1 MCMPMI
7 APVPVTLLK
16 CRRGMSIISVREAV
30 IIHERVLKVKNNR
43 KLEVEFVKLRERD
56 EANYNAGRA
65 AGFEE
70 GIRKIVKNMIVSNIA
85 TDKEICEITGCT
97 QEFIDSIRNSEK

>member
-1 MCMPMI
+1 M
-7 APVPVTLLK
+7 
-16 CRRGMSIISVREAV
+16 
-30 IIHERVLKVKNNR
+30 
-43 KLEVEFVKLRERD
+43 KLRERD

-85 TDKEICEITGCT
+85 TEICEITGCT
-97 QEFIDSIRNSEK
+97 QEFIDSIRNSEKQ

>member
-1 MCMPMI
+1 
-7 APVPVTLLK
+7 
-16 CRRGMSIISVREAV
+16 MSIISVREAV

-43 KLEVEFVKLRERD
+43 ELGVEFVKLRERD
-56 EANYNAGRA
+56 EANYK

-97 QEFIDSIRNSEK
+97 QECIDSIRNSEKQ